1 MMNAM
6 THARDSVPPAE
17 DDHGNDHGPIG
28 MLPPPAPLFN
38 HARPALFLDFDGT
51 LVDIAAHPDGVEIA
65 PGLARLLGRLAER
78 LEGRLAVVTGRS
90 LAALERLLG
99 PLAIAVAGSHGG
111 EFRPAGAAQVQPIAA
126 PFPDPVTA
134 RVQAFAADHGGLLV
148 EPKPYSLAVHYRHH
162 PAARDALLALGHA
175 LARDHGLGLTHGKQ
189 VVELA
194 SAGADKGSAIGR
206 FMALSAFAGSLPLF
220 LGDDTTDEHGFA
232 AVLPLGGGGVLV
244 GPQRETA
251 ALWRL
256 DDVPAVHAWL
266 KEALA

>member
-1 MMNAM
+1 MTNAM
-6 THARDSVPPAE
+6 TDARESVPPATQGH
-17 DDHGNDHGPIG
+17 DPIRA
-28 MLPPPAPLFN
+28 LPPPPPLFG
-38 HARPALFLDFDGT
+38 HARPSLFLDFDGT

-65 PGLARLLGRLAER
+65 PGLAGLLGRLAVR

-111 EFRPAGAAQVQPIAA
+111 EFRPAGSAEVQPIAA
-126 PFPDPVTA
+126 PFPDSVTA
-134 RVQAFAADHGGLLV
+134 RVQAFATDHGGLLV

-162 PAARDALLALGHA
+162 PDARDALLTLGHD
-175 LARDHGLGLTHGKQ
+175 LARDSGLGLTHGKQ

-194 SAGADKGSAIGR
+194 SPGADKGSAIRR
-206 FMALSAFAGSLPLF
+206 FMALPAFAGSLPLF
-220 LGDDTTDEHGFA
+220 LGDDTTDEHAFA